1 MKARTA
7 TQPISVVIA
16 DDHPAIREGLAAVF
30 RSQNDIKIVAEAADG
45 EEACQLYDQFS
56 PDVLMLDLRMPK
68 KNALQVVIELMSSPR
83 APKPRIIVMATYEEE
98 EDIHRTIS
106 AGARGYVLKAASP
119 ESIWQAVRTAA
130 EDESL
135 LSAEIISKLVW
146 PHERSHLTKW
156 AVPASQRVDSGLI
169 KSGDLGL
176 REIALNG
183 PGGLFFGPLK
193 PVLQTPK
200 LIDRMISKTKLCS

>member
-45 EEACQLYDQFS
+45 EEASQLYDQFS
-56 PDVLMLDLRMPK
+56 PDVLMLDLRTPK

-98 EDIHRTIS
+98 EDIHRTLS
-106 AGARGYVLKAASP
+106 AGARG
-119 ESIWQAVRTAA
+119 
-130 EDESL
+130 
-135 LSAEIISKLVW
+135 
-146 PHERSHLTKW
+146 
-156 AVPASQRVDSGLI
+156 
-169 KSGDLGL
+169 
-176 REIALNG
+176 
-183 PGGLFFGPLK
+183 
-193 PVLQTPK
+193 
-200 LIDRMISKTKLCS
+200 